1 MKYADIVADLQR
13 NNAKATGFYTTEQ
26 LLDIFNKAS
35 VEVPNARQDAVTL
48 TYSGPVDRVLGYT
61 WQAELV
67 CHFCNEHYVVEPP
80 ELEAMISE
88 LSEVMP

>member
-1 MKYADIVADLQR
+1 V
-13 NNAKATGFYTTEQ
+13 
-26 LLDIFNKAS
+26 
-35 VEVPNARQDAVTL
+35 
-48 TYSGPVDRVLGYT
+48 
-61 WQAELV
+61 LV